1 MIPEEVESRIAK
13 YFLWTYLPDE
23 VMNEIEDKLL
33 PPCTWLEQ
41 EDLDNDEL
49 VSWAIEIIEKQL
61 KKKFLK

>member
-1 MIPEEVESRIAK
+1 MIPEEVENRIAK

-33 PPCTWLEQ
+33 PPCTWLEK
-41 EDLDNDEL
+41 ENLDNDEL

-61 KKKFLK
+61 EKKSFK